1 VKIPMRKLPVVAF
14 VDIDAVP
21 VPAGEPR
28 EPLSDMLETLARD
41 RIMIVFCSQ
50 RTRAQLEGTRQAFGI
65 FHPFICEGGAAAFV
79 PERYFGSD
87 IENARRV
94 GGYHAIEFASSYES
108 VVERLRR
115 VTEKL
120 QIGVLGFSDMSVEQV
135 ARECDL
141 SLLDARL
148 AKLREYAEPFRLHS
162 ANPMA
167 ERRLSR
173 ALESAGLTCRAGL
186 PFNCVGTIQDP
197 RSAIDVLTTLYRLA
211 FGSVITVACEEGAG
225 ATDIVPYVDIPLQP
239 MAWTAD
245 RPATARGWLDAI
257 VQQVD
262 FCRDVRTVVRSA
274 RRAR

>member
-1 VKIPMRKLPVVAF
+1 MRKLPVVTF
-14 VDIDAVP
+14 VDIDAAP
-21 VPAGEPR
+21 LPLTEPR
-28 EPLSDMLETLARD
+28 ESLSDMLEILARE

-50 RTRAQLEGTRQAFGI
+50 RTRAQVEGTRQAFGI
-65 FHPFICEGGAAAFV
+65 FHPFVCEGGGAAFV

-87 IENARRV
+87 IENARKV
-94 GGYHAIEFASSYES
+94 GGYHAIEFGASYET

-115 VTEKL
+115 VTERL
-120 QIGVLGFSDMSVEQV
+120 QVGVLGFSDMSVEQV

-148 AKLREYAEPFRLHS
+148 AKLREYAEPFRLLA
-162 ANPMA
+162 ANPVT

-173 ALESAGLTCRAGL
+173 ALESAGLTCRSGA
-186 PFNCVGTIQDP
+186 PFNCVSTIQDP

-211 FGSVITVACEEGAG
+211 FGSVITVATEEGTG
-225 ATDIVPYVDIPLQP
+225 ATEIAPYVDIPLER
-239 MAWTAD
+239 MLWSAD
-245 RPATARGWLDAI
+245 RPASARAWLEAI

-262 FCRDVRTVVRSA
+262 FCRDIRTVVRSA